1 MLEWTLTGNFL
12 NPRPYQV
19 LQKSDRNGRS
29 PRPFGSWLSLLC
41 APVVAQVLALTI
53 AAPAQSQSAVDQ
65 VHLITGQQP
74 VLLAQITNGTTP
86 GILPTDATK
95 TGIIQERTF
104 VDPGWRLRFNQ
115 KLPAALYFNIQTEVT
130 QRLETN
136 VFLNYKQPQPD
147 FVFRVNPNVTVG
159 YNIFSNTALYAS
171 YFMIKD
177 NYMTHNRHLS
187 EPVTQSL
194 QMGIRHTFMAPK
206 IPKLQLA
213 VDMGARE
220 LWQSKGL
227 RQSDLIPSVNA
238 TYFLGQR
245 TIAFASALLQ
255 MRGQSPFVGP
265 TREMDPFY
273 TVGFVSGHGPWTFSI
288 YDTFVTNFREP
299 HFRYSIPKQGNVSMI
314 ADFEIARQL
323 SKRLS
328 GVQTFL
334 RAEPVFNWRSDNV
347 RGLSGFDFRLYGGMR
362 FNFNKQ
368 SQLAT
373 INAIKKSL
381 QQQDGDAAFKKK
393 KGKNGKP
400 APGVSPTQNPD
411 GTPTVPSAPAE
422 TKDEKTGSAPSLI
435 QPGIASLSTD
445 AVVKPE
451 PTAEAA
457 PDVVPAAAAAAAAA
471 SSDAKVSADANAPA
485 AVVPNAPAAVDS
497 PATPEAPLTAPT
509 ASGAPGE
516 PTASNTGSLGNSVN
530 PS

>member
-1 MLEWTLTGNFL
+1 M
-12 NPRPYQV
+12 

-29 PRPFGSWLSLLC
+29 PRPYGSWLSLLC
-41 APVVAQVLALTI
+41 APVLAQLLTLAT
-53 AAPAQSQSAVDQ
+53 ASPAHSQSAVDQ

-95 TGIIQERTF
+95 TGILQERTF

-136 VFLNYKQPQPD
+136 VFLNYKNPQPD
-147 FVFRVNPNVTVG
+147 FVFRINPNVTVG
-159 YNIFSNTALYAS
+159 YNIFSNTAVYAS
-171 YFMIKD
+171 YFMIRD

-213 VDMGARE
+213 VDLGARE
-220 LWQSKGL
+220 LWQAKGL

-334 RAEPVFNWRSDNV
+334 RAEPVFNWRSNNV

-381 QQQDGDAAFKKK
+381 QQQDGDAAFKNKK
-393 KGKNGKP
+393 KGKKGKS

-422 TKDEKTGSAPSLI
+422 TKDEKTGSAPALI
-435 QPGIASLSTD
+435 QPGIASLATD
-445 AVVKPE
+445 AVTKPE
-451 PTAEAA
+451 STPAIA
-457 PDVVPAAAAAAAAA
+457 PDVVPTAA
-471 SSDAKVSADANAPA
+471 SDAKVSVDATAPA
-485 AVVPNAPAAVDS
+485 AVVPNAPTAVES
-497 PATPEAPLTAPT
+497 PAAPDVPVVVPT

-516 PTASNTGSLGNSVN
+516 PTASNTGSVGNSIN